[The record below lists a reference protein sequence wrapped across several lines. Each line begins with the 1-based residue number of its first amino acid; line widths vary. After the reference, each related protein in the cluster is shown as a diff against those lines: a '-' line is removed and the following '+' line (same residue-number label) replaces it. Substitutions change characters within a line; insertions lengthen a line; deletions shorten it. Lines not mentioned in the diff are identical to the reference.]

1 MGENAKNAREKI
13 GEGCWNMIMDSVDG
27 GTFTAQKMADF
38 SFALGPKV
46 GGNHERRT
54 GPPQRLPSDR
64 SEMASIFGDWWQ
76 VDDKFEDMSQD
87 EVILKLIALFK
98 TDDIGLN
105 PLARKLAKTLDSN
118 KAGAAG
124 GPVLESIR
132 AREPGLQAPSNLTGS
147 KIKNT
152 HIFLPLLIFSQRYK
166 IQYLEEH
173 PTW

>member
-1 MGENAKNAREKI
+1 MDEKALKAKQKI
-13 GEGCWNMIMDSVDG
+13 GEDRWNIIMDSVDG

-76 VDDKFEDMSQD
+76 VDGKFEDMPQD
-87 EVILKLIALFK
+87 EVIQKLILLFK
-98 TDDIGLN
+98 SDDIGLN

-124 GPVLESIR
+124 GEAGSS
-132 AREPGLQAPSNLTGS
+132 PSSPSMLY
-147 KIKNT
+147 KK
-152 HIFLPLLIFSQRYK
+152 LLMDC
-166 IQYLEEH
+166 
-173 PTW
+173 